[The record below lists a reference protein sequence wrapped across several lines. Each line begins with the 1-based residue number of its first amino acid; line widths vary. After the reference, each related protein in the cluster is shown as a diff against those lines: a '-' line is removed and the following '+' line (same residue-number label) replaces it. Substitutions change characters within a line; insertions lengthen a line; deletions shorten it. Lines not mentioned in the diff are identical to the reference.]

1 MIRQALLA
9 IALRATACLGV
20 DGSHAAVAVPPDRP
34 CCCPGWDCVETMA
47 SVCCPGDLRSA
58 LDAGTAS
65 ADQAT
70 ADVAAARDLVPWGN
84 CVWDAGAI
92 RCEWAAGDGGGE

>member
-1 MIRQALLA
+1 MIRPALLA
-9 IALRATACLGV
+9 VALRATACLGV
-20 DGSHAAVAVPPDRP
+20 DGSAQPAAAPAADVRD
-34 CCCPGWDCVETMA
+34 T
-47 SVCCPGDLRSA
+47 

-92 RCEWAAGDGGGE
+92 HCAWAAGDGGDQ